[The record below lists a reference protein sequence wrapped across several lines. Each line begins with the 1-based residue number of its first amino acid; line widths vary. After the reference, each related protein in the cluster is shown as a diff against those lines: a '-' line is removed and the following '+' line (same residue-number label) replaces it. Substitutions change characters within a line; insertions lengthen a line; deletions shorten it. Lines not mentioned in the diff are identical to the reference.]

1 MTPFGANIKDLHKG
15 ASSATLERWDDLD
28 ESDVY
33 RKDLRISRRDY
44 SNSPCQNIIGDSR
57 VSNLDIC

>member
-44 SNSPCQNIIGDSR
+44 SNSLPGKL
-57 VSNLDIC
+57 V